1 MNTSLFSSTVVRL
14 GMAAVVACSAVGCAT
29 QSSSSSVYSAGQAQ
43 REQIVRFGTVE
54 SVRQVQIQRSDNT
67 GVGTLGG
74 AALGGVAGSAVGAG
88 RGSII
93 GAIVGAVAGGV
104 AGTAIEGGANRRP
117 GYELTVRLDDG
128 EMRAIVQ
135 EADEA
140 FYPGD
145 RVRILS
151 RGGLSRVTH

>member
-1 MNTSLFSSTVVRL
+1 MNRNMERSALLV
-14 GMAAVVACSAVGCAT
+14 AASALAVLAGCAT
-29 QSSSSSVYSAGQAQ
+29 PSTSSEVYGPGQVQ
-43 REQIVRFGTVE
+43 REQIVRFGIVE
-54 SVRQVQIQRSDNT
+54 SVRQVTIQHPDS

-88 RGSII
+88 RGSVV

-104 AGTAIEGGANRRP
+104 AGNALENSADRRP
-117 GYELTVRLDDG
+117 GYELTVRLDNG

-135 EADEA
+135 DADEPFA
-140 FYPGD
+140 PGD

-151 RGGLSRVTH
+151 RNGVSRVTH

>member
-1 MNTSLFSSTVVRL
+1 MANIHTATRL
-14 GMAAVVACSAVGCAT
+14 ATAAALVAAMVGCAT
-29 QSSSSSVYSAGQAQ
+29 QSNSSGVYSAGQVQ
-43 REQIVRFGTVE
+43 REQIVRLGTIE
-54 SVRQVQIQRSDNT
+54 SVRQVAIQRPES
-67 GVGTLGG
+67 GVGTLAG
-74 AALGGVAGSAVGAG
+74 AGVGGVAGSAVGGG

-104 AGTAIEGGANRRP
+104 AGNAIENSANNRP

-128 EMRAIVQ
+128 QMRAIVQ

-140 FYPGD
+140 FSPGE

>member
-1 MNTSLFSSTVVRL
+1 MNRITTLIKAGS
-14 GMAAVVACSAVGCAT
+14 VVAIVATVAGCAT
-29 QSSSSSVYSAGQAQ
+29 PSNSSAVYNASQVQ
-43 REQIVRFGTVE
+43 REQIVRFGTIE
-54 SVRQVQIQRSDNT
+54 SVRQVAIQRPES
-67 GVGTLGG
+67 GVGTLAG
-74 AALGGVAGSAVGAG
+74 AGVGGVAGSAIGGG

-104 AGTAIEGGANRRP
+104 AGNAIENSANNRP

-135 EADEA
+135 EADEP
-140 FYPGD
+140 FQPGE

-151 RGGLSRVTH
+151 RGGISRVTH

>member
-1 MNTSLFSSTVVRL
+1 MNIGQILKRGF
-14 GMAAVVACSAVGCAT
+14 AVAFIGVAVAGCAT
-29 QSSSSSVYSAGQAQ
+29 QSASSGVYNAGQVQ
-43 REQIVRFGTVE
+43 REQVVRFGTVE
-54 SVRQVQIQRSDNT
+54 SVRQVAIQRPDS

-74 AALGGVAGSAVGAG
+74 AAVGGVAGSAIGAG
-88 RGSII
+88 RGSIL

-104 AGTAIEGGANRRP
+104 AGNAIENGADRRP

-135 EADEA
+135 EADEP
-140 FYPGD
+140 FNPGD

-151 RGGLSRVTH
+151 RGGISRVTH

>member
-1 MNTSLFSSTVVRL
+1 MNIGQALRST
-14 GMAAVVACSAVGCAT
+14 AAVAVIGVTVGGCAT
-29 QSSSSSVYSAGQAQ
+29 PSNSNAVYSGGQVQ
-43 REQIVRFGTVE
+43 REQIVRMGTLE
-54 SVRQVQIQRSDNT
+54 SIRPVTIQHQDS

-74 AALGGVAGSAVGAG
+74 VGVGGLAGSAIGGG

-93 GAIVGAVAGGV
+93 GAIVGAVAGGI
-104 AGTAIEGGANRRP
+104 AGNAIENNADRRP

-135 EADEA
+135 AADEP
-140 FYPGD
+140 FQPGD

-151 RGGLSRVTH
+151 RGGISRVTH

>member
-1 MNTSLFSSTVVRL
+1 MQTRSFLLRTASALAIALTV
-14 GMAAVVACSAVGCAT
+14 AGCAT
-29 QSSSSSVYSAGQAQ
+29 YSSSSGVYQSGQAQ
-43 REQIVRFGTVE
+43 REQIVRFGTIE
-54 SVRQVQIQRSDNT
+54 SVRQVQIQRQDS

-74 AALGGVAGSAVGAG
+74 AAVGGVAGSAIGAG

-104 AGTAIEGGANRRP
+104 AGTAIENSANQRP
-117 GYELTVRLDDG
+117 GYELTVRLDNG

-135 EADEA
+135 EADE
-140 FYPGD
+140 FFQPGD

>member
-1 MNTSLFSSTVVRL
+1 MKHIDLLIKSAI
-14 GMAAVVACSAVGCAT
+14 GAAIIAAMAGCAT
-29 QSSSSSVYSAGQAQ
+29 PSSSSAVYNATQVQ
-43 REQIVRFGTVE
+43 REQIVRFGTIE
-54 SVRQVQIQRSDNT
+54 SVRQVAIQRPQN
-67 GVGTLGG
+67 GVGTLAG
-74 AALGGVAGSAVGAG
+74 AGVGGVAGSAVGGG

-104 AGTAIEGGANRRP
+104 AGNAIENSANNRP

-140 FYPGD
+140 FQPGE

-151 RGGLSRVTH
+151 RGGISRVTH

>member
-1 MNTSLFSSTVVRL
+1 MRTYGSMVK
-14 GMAAVVACSAVGCAT
+14 AAVVVALLGAMAGCAT
-29 QSSSSSVYSAGQAQ
+29 QSNSSAVYNASQAQ

-54 SVRQVQIQRSDNT
+54 SVRQVQIQRPQS
-67 GVGTLGG
+67 GVGTLAG
-74 AALGGVAGSAVGAG
+74 AGVGGVAGSAIGGG
-88 RGSII
+88 RGSIV

-104 AGTAIEGGANRRP
+104 AGNAIENSANNRP

-140 FYPGD
+140 FAPGE